1 MSENVPEIKP
11 VTIKI
16 QKNYGISHA
25 LKKLVEEQKMEL
37 TDGKIT
43 ASEWNAVLDKLI
55 EIQQNRKA
63 NGQASI
69 FSGGTDKTKAG
80 WHSSFVVHPD
90 QEIQFTAEEIG
101 SLYEAMGAKFTA
113 QSTPLEP
120 DKGKADPADKGKADP
135 ADKGKADPV
144 NTPTEIEGPNG
155 TVIKDGKYYSK
166 DGTQLVPEYAK
177 GTEMKFESGV
187 SARVW
192 ENGEKAVFRDEAG
205 KQMKPADFMNK
216 YPTEYTNIIA
226 QQFVNMAG
234 EETIKDLQVQF
245 NTQDGKIVS
254 ADFTLNGKKVNGKA
268 PISVKLVAEK
278 LGIQPKQKETEPPAA
293 SQTEVTEGV
302 TEEKRTNKY
311 GREYTA
317 QIKDGKEKTAIYY
330 KADGK
335 TIDYRYDY
343 EYDSAGNMTKETETR
358 GDGTL
363 SYVSTYENGKEK
375 RSTYYKA
382 DGKTIDYIYDYEY
395 DSAGNKTKATKTQGD
410 GTLGFVR
417 TYENGKE
424 KRSTYYKA
432 DGKTV
437 DDIYDYE
444 YDSAGNMTKAT
455 RTRGDGTLGFVWTYE
470 NGKEKRRTYYQAD
483 GKTIDYR
490 YDYEYDS
497 AGNKIKGTRTRG
509 DGTLGYVSTYE
520 NGNEK
525 RSTYY
530 QADGKTPYKIV
541 EDGQLKMVRIL
552 SIENDKK
559 MINHKYEFD
568 NDGVCTSSTLA
579 EAIKNKIS
587 GPSFNKNTIKILS
600 QLNTNNITK
609 VLTSYQKLTGV
620 TLQEDIADEWGLN
633 DEDIQLNGK
642 QIKVKDLITQLVAQ
656 RAQELDIKPDEN
668 GKYNLEE
675 LVKAD
680 TANS

>member
-120 DKGKADPADKGKADP
+120 DKGKADP

-302 TEEKRTNKY
+302 TEEKRTDKY

-335 TIDYRYDY
+335 TVDGIYDY
-343 EYDSAGNMTKETETR
+343 EYDSAGNMTKATRTR

-363 SYVSTYENGKEK
+363 GFVRTYENGNEKRRTYYQADGKTVDGIYDYEYDSAGNMTKGTRTRGDGTLYFVSTYENGNEK

-395 DSAGNKTKATKTQGD
+395 DSAGNMTKATKTQGD
-410 GTLGFVR
+410 GTLGYVR

-424 KRSTYYKA
+424 
-432 DGKTV
+432 
-437 DDIYDYE
+437 
-444 YDSAGNMTKAT
+444 
-455 RTRGDGTLGFVWTYE
+455 
-470 NGKEKRRTYYQAD
+470 
-483 GKTIDYR
+483 
-490 YDYEYDS
+490 
-497 AGNKIKGTRTRG
+497 
-509 DGTLGYVSTYE
+509 
-520 NGNEK
+520 
-525 RSTYY
+525 
-530 QADGKTPYKIV
+530 
-541 EDGQLKMVRIL
+541 IL
-552 SIENDKK
+552 
-559 MINHKYEFD
+559 
-568 NDGVCTSSTLA
+568 
-579 EAIKNKIS
+579 
-587 GPSFNKNTIKILS
+587 
-600 QLNTNNITK
+600 
-609 VLTSYQKLTGV
+609 
-620 TLQEDIADEWGLN
+620 
-633 DEDIQLNGK
+633 
-642 QIKVKDLITQLVAQ
+642 
-656 RAQELDIKPDEN
+656 
-668 GKYNLEE
+668 
-675 LVKAD
+675 
-680 TANS
+680 

>member
-120 DKGKADPADKGKADP
+120 DKGKADPADKGKADPADKGKADPADKGKADP

-302 TEEKRTNKY
+302 TEEKRTDKY

-343 EYDSAGNMTKETETR
+343 EYDSAGNMTKETRTR

-363 SYVSTYENGKEK
+363 GYVRTYENGKEK

-382 DGKTIDYIYDYEY
+382 DGKTIDY
-395 DSAGNKTKATKTQGD
+395 
-410 GTLGFVR
+410 R
-417 TYENGKE
+417 
-424 KRSTYYKA
+424 
-432 DGKTV
+432 
-437 DDIYDYE
+437 YDYE
-444 YDSAGNMTKAT
+444 YDSAGNMTK
-455 RTRGDGTLGFVWTYE
+455 E
-470 NGKEKRRTYYQAD
+470 
-483 GKTIDYR
+483 
-490 YDYEYDS
+490 
-497 AGNKIKGTRTRG
+497 TRTRG
-509 DGTLGYVSTYE
+509 DGTLGYVRTYE

-530 QADGKTPYKIV
+530 KEDGKTPYKLV
-541 EDGQLKMVRIL
+541 EDGQLKMVMIS
-552 SIENDKK
+552 SIGNDKK
-559 MINHKYEFD
+559 MIDHKYEFD

-600 QLNTNNITK
+600 QLNTNNIIK

-633 DEDIQLNGK
+633 DEDIKLDGK

-680 TANS
+680 TENS

>member
-37 TDGKIT
+37 TDRKIT

-302 TEEKRTNKY
+302 TEEKRTDKY

-343 EYDSAGNMTKETETR
+343 EYDSAGNMTKETRTR

-363 SYVSTYENGKEK
+363 SYVSTYENGNEK

-382 DGKTIDYIYDYEY
+382 DGKTIDYI
-395 DSAGNKTKATKTQGD
+395 
-410 GTLGFVR
+410 
-417 TYENGKE
+417 
-424 KRSTYYKA
+424 
-432 DGKTV
+432 
-437 DDIYDYE
+437 
-444 YDSAGNMTKAT
+444 
-455 RTRGDGTLGFVWTYE
+455 
-470 NGKEKRRTYYQAD
+470 
-483 GKTIDYR
+483 

-525 RSTYY
+525 RRTYY

-600 QLNTNNITK
+600 QLNTNNIIK

-620 TLQEDIADEWGLN
+620 TLQEDVADEWGLN
-633 DEDIQLNGK
+633 DEDIQLDGK

-680 TANS
+680 TENS

>member
-135 ADKGKADPV
+135 ADKGKADPADKGKADPV

-205 KQMKPADFMNK
+205 KQMEPADFMNK

-302 TEEKRTNKY
+302 TEEKRTDKY

-330 KADGK
+330 K
-335 TIDYRYDY
+335 
-343 EYDSAGNMTKETETR
+343 
-358 GDGTL
+358 
-363 SYVSTYENGKEK
+363 
-375 RSTYYKA
+375 
-382 DGKTIDYIYDYEY
+382 
-395 DSAGNKTKATKTQGD
+395 
-410 GTLGFVR
+410 
-417 TYENGKE
+417 
-424 KRSTYYKA
+424 
-432 DGKTV
+432 
-437 DDIYDYE
+437 
-444 YDSAGNMTKAT
+444 
-455 RTRGDGTLGFVWTYE
+455 
-470 NGKEKRRTYYQAD
+470 AD

-530 QADGKTPYKIV
+530 KEDGKTPYKLV
-541 EDGQLKMVRIL
+541 EDGQLKMVMIS
-552 SIENDKK
+552 SIGNDKK
-559 MINHKYEFD
+559 MIDHKYEFD

-600 QLNTNNITK
+600 QLNTNNIIK

-633 DEDIQLNGK
+633 DEDIQLDGK

-680 TANS
+680 TENS

>member
-120 DKGKADPADKGKADP
+120 DKGKADPADKGKADPADKGKADPADKGKADP

-302 TEEKRTNKY
+302 TEEKRTDKY

-343 EYDSAGNMTKETETR
+343 EYDSAGNMTKETRTR

-363 SYVSTYENGKEK
+363 GY
-375 RSTYYKA
+375 
-382 DGKTIDYIYDYEY
+382 
-395 DSAGNKTKATKTQGD
+395 
-410 GTLGFVR
+410 VR

-444 YDSAGNMTKAT
+444 YDSSGNMTKAT
-455 RTRGDGTLGFVWTYE
+455 RTRGDGTLGFV
-470 NGKEKRRTYYQAD
+470 R
-483 GKTIDYR
+483 
-490 YDYEYDS
+490 
-497 AGNKIKGTRTRG
+497 
-509 DGTLGYVSTYE
+509 TYE

-530 QADGKTPYKIV
+530 KEDGKTPYKLV
-541 EDGQLKMVRIL
+541 EDGQLKMVMIS
-552 SIENDKK
+552 SIGNDKK
-559 MINHKYEFD
+559 MIDHKYEFD

-600 QLNTNNITK
+600 QLNTNNIIK

-633 DEDIQLNGK
+633 DEDIKLDGK

-680 TANS
+680 TENS

>member
-1 MSENVPEIKP
+1 M
-11 VTIKI
+11 
-16 QKNYGISHA
+16 
-25 LKKLVEEQKMEL
+25 
-37 TDGKIT
+37 
-43 ASEWNAVLDKLI
+43 
-55 EIQQNRKA
+55 
-63 NGQASI
+63 
-69 FSGGTDKTKAG
+69 
-80 WHSSFVVHPD
+80 
-90 QEIQFTAEEIG
+90 
-101 SLYEAMGAKFTA
+101 
-113 QSTPLEP
+113 
-120 DKGKADPADKGKADP
+120 
-135 ADKGKADPV
+135 

-302 TEEKRTNKY
+302 TEEKRTDKY

-343 EYDSAGNMTKETETR
+343 EYDSAGNMTKETRTR

-363 SYVSTYENGKEK
+363 SYVSTYENG
-375 RSTYYKA
+375 
-382 DGKTIDYIYDYEY
+382 
-395 DSAGNKTKATKTQGD
+395 N
-410 GTLGFVR
+410 
-417 TYENGKE
+417 E

-455 RTRGDGTLGFVWTYE
+455 RTRGDGTLGFVRTYE
-470 NGKEKRRTYYQAD
+470 NGNEKRSTYYKAD
-483 GKTIDYR
+483 GKTIDYI

-525 RSTYY
+525 RRTYY

-600 QLNTNNITK
+600 QLNTNNIIK

-620 TLQEDIADEWGLN
+620 TLQEDVADEWGLN
-633 DEDIQLNGK
+633 DEDIQLDGK

-680 TANS
+680 TENS